1 MSNQK
6 ITNFF
11 PKPGNENSKS
21 DTESDSS
28 DCVEEINLM
37 NNDITEYE
45 NILNLKQSLKEKT
58 KIVLIKK
65 SAVGSPVWN
74 FFGAMYIS
82 HKHVLTKYYLCKTCY
97 EETPMRLKG

>member
-45 NILNLKQSLKEKT
+45 NILNLKQSLKEKNQNCT
-58 KIVLIKK
+58 YQKISCGIPSLE
-65 SAVGSPVWN
+65 
-74 FFGAMYIS
+74 FFWRNVYF
-82 HKHVLTKYYLCKTCY
+82 T
-97 EETPMRLKG
+97 